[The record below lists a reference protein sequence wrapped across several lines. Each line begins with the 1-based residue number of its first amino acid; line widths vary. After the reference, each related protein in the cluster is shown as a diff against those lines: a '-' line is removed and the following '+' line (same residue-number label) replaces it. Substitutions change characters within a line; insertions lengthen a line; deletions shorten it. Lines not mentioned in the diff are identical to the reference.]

1 MCQSCIGRILA
12 VYWPIYGQTVAR
24 NRSEQ
29 SPVIGPNSHQL
40 RDKTVGRRDFG
51 KRATRTTTS
60 ATFVTYARERQ
71 FREIPSHFSGV
82 LFSYKKSG

>member
-1 MCQSCIGRILA
+1 MSVVYWSCIGRCMDK
-12 VYWPIYGQTVAR
+12 
-24 NRSEQ
+24 Q

-40 RDKTVGRRDFG
+40 RDKTVGGRYFG